1 MEALEAEE
9 QEEESLSKR
18 DEVAKRKQSS
28 ADKDGDSFNK
38 QLMKLP
44 NSVSGYLTS

>member
-38 QLMKLP
+38 KKLP